1 MLLNFSVE
9 NYKSIKKQVTLD
21 FRKLFRDDFESSL
34 IKGKGLPLSVIYGPN
49 GGGKSTI
56 LDAIFTL
63 VMVVNDRLE
72 NTSHYIR
79 NNVINTGIKII
90 PFLLD
95 DCSRNNPTKF
105 EIIFEINEIQYK
117 YNLECKDNKIIYESL
132 YEKISRKAGKVFIRR
147 LDHVELGE
155 KYKSI
160 KVPQIGEAACA
171 LNYIAKISTN
181 DTVRKVFFY
190 LSNNIGCIDFNNEI
204 ILQIMWDNL
213 RRMEKDPE
221 KKAYLNK
228 LLKNMDLSIDSYT
241 IEENN
246 EGFKIYTNHKIDQKT
261 YILHLQE
268 ESMGTQKIFSVLP
281 VIMLTLINGTP
292 IIIDEFDAK
301 LHPKLLRYIIELFKN
316 KEINKKGAQLIFT
329 SHDISTLN
337 SEVFRRDE
345 IWFAAKNEEQATQLY
360 SLADI
365 RDENG
370 NIVRK
375 DASYSKQYLEGR
387 YGADPYLKIM
397 RAW

>member
-1 MLLNFSVE
+1 
-9 NYKSIKKQVTLD
+9 
-21 FRKLFRDDFESSL
+21 
-34 IKGKGLPLSVIYGPN
+34 
-49 GGGKSTI
+49 
-56 LDAIFTL
+56 
-63 VMVVNDRLE
+63 MVVNDRLE

-213 RRMEKDPE
+213 RRMGERSR
-221 KKAYLNK
+221 KK
-228 LLKNMDLSIDSYT
+228 S
-241 IEENN
+241 
-246 EGFKIYTNHKIDQKT
+246 
-261 YILHLQE
+261 
-268 ESMGTQKIFSVLP
+268 
-281 VIMLTLINGTP
+281 
-292 IIIDEFDAK
+292 
-301 LHPKLLRYIIELFKN
+301 LFK
-316 KEINKKGAQLIFT
+316 
-329 SHDISTLN
+329 
-337 SEVFRRDE
+337 
-345 IWFAAKNEEQATQLY
+345 
-360 SLADI
+360 
-365 RDENG
+365 
-370 NIVRK
+370 
-375 DASYSKQYLEGR
+375 
-387 YGADPYLKIM
+387 
-397 RAW
+397 